1 MLTHGTRIPQAS
13 ITDNDCYKKIYIDAS
28 ILFQKRFDVVAGG
41 ASRQTGRWGKG
52 NWITIHFLIDPTY
65 I

>member
-1 MLTHGTRIPQAS
+1 MLTHDTRTPQAS

-41 ASRQTGRWGKG
+41 ASEANG
-52 NWITIHFLIDPTY
+52 
-65 I
+65 